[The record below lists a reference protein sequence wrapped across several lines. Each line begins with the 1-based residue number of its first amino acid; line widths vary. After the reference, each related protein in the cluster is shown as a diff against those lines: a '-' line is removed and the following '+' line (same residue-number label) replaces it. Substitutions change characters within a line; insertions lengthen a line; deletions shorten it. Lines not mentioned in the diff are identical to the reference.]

1 MQEVHHTF
9 KASLIYLMS
18 SRPINVTQTLGEKK
32 KKLTFPRMVKRKRHS
47 RLEEEQV
54 QRPRGGDSLL
64 IKEEGG
70 SAGGGQWQ
78 GMCRDTRVLP
88 ASQFPPHCD
97 LWPHLPLTLAWIS
110 SSHCEWEG
118 SVHILS

>member
-32 KKLTFPRMVKRKRHS
+32 KKLTFPRLVKRKRHS

-70 SAGGGQWQ
+70 SEGRGQWQ
-78 GMCRDTRVLP
+78 EMETPGYRLLP
-88 ASQFPPHCD
+88 SS
-97 LWPHLPLTLAWIS
+97 LPTVTF
-110 SSHCEWEG
+110 G
-118 SVHILS
+118 PTYP